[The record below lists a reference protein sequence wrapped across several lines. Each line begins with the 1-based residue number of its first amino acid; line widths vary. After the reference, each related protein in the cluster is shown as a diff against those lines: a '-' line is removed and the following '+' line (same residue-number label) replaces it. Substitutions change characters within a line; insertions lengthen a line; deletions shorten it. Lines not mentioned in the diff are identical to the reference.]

1 MARNDTL
8 ILEVSDFKDLQHWR
22 WVLKDSMGKFLQDFE
37 VSLNSNAANYAAFQ
51 DLYGFLEANSSPDRW
66 LDDQIKLIQQV
77 GSWIGREA
85 LVSRQLS
92 NVG

>member
-22 WVLKDSMGKFLQDFE
+22 RVLKDSMGKFRQDFE
-37 VSLNSNAANYAAFQ
+37 VSLNSNATNYTAFQ

-66 LDDQIKLIQQV
+66 LEDQVKLLR
-77 GSWIGREA
+77 GAPLPFHRRSKPA
-85 LVSRQLS
+85 YYSL
-92 NVG
+92 